1 ALAHAH
7 AHGVVHRD
15 IKPDNIMLSGR
26 HAMVTDFGVAK
37 AVSEATGRQTLTTAG
52 VALGTPAYMSPEQAA
67 ADPHVDHRA
76 DIYAV
81 GVLAYELLT
90 GRPPFIGA
98 SPQQVL
104 SAHVTEVPEPVTSRR
119 TTIPPLLDHLV
130 MKCLAKRPADRWQTA
145 EEMLP
150 HLEGLGATP
159 SGGLTPTG
167 TMPVPAVQPRSSSRV
182 AVVAGATV
190 VMAVLGFLG
199 WSSFRSASPAITVS
213 NIRQITRAPE
223 VEYQPV
229 ISPSGREVAYTTG
242 FFGTGQVHIAVR
254 DLGGG
259 RAIPLTADRPGS
271 QGGPRWS
278 ADGQNVVFT
287 ETVAGTSTGVYAIPR
302 FGGPSTAIDAEV
314 IGDIRHDSMA
324 YISGD
329 SLLIQPLGGGEPR
342 LVATV
347 PPGSHSVAWSPDGTR
362 IAAVEGNGLWVDG
375 VNIAPSHIWTVELAT
390 GRAVRVT
397 ENLSLNVSPQWLPDG
412 RGLLFVSNRNGPRD
426 VYLVWLDG
434 SGARRS
440 DPVRVTTGLNPHS
453 ISIADDGSKLVYSQL
468 VFRTNI
474 WELPIPETRSVSLSV
489 AKQVTVGNQTIE
501 NHGLSSD
508 GQWLAYDS
516 NRDGN
521 QEIYVMSLAG
531 GEPRQ
536 LTTDPGDDFHP
547 DFSPDGSELA
557 FYSIRHGTRDLFLIA
572 ADGGNEIR
580 LTDSPNQEYHPT
592 FSPDGLSIA
601 YQEIEA
607 AGRGYIMLLTRD
619 AIGGE
624 WSAPRQLV
632 EVGDGFSDGVRWS
645 PDGRRIV
652 SSRRQRSIV
661 ATTLGGQERV

>member
-1 ALAHAH
+1 MSDTLDRLKSALADRYAIEREVGHGGMATVYLAQDLQHHRQVAVKVLRPDLAASLGPERFLREIEVAARLTHPHILPLHDSGEAEGFLYFVMPFIEGESLRERLAKEGELPIAEAVRIIREVVDALAHAH

-52 VALGTPAYMSPEQAA
+52 VALGTPAYMSPEHAA

-98 SPQQVL
+98 SAQQVL
-104 SAHVTEVPEPVTSRR
+104 SAHVTEQPEPVTVRR
-119 TTIPPLLDHLV
+119 ATVPAALDQLV

-167 TMPVPAVQPRSSSRV
+167 TMPVPAVRPRSSSRV

-213 NIRQITRAPE
+213 NIRQVTRAPE

-271 QGGPRWS
+271 QGRPRWS
-278 ADGQNVVFT
+278 ADGQNVLFIEWVGRNFSS
-287 ETVAGTSTGVYAIPR
+287 ASVYAIPR

-329 SLLIQPLGGGEPR
+329 SLLIQPLSGG
-342 LVATV
+342 V
-347 PPGSHSVAWSPDGTR
+347 PGLAAIIPSRSHSVAWSPDGTR
-362 IAAVEGNGLWVDG
+362 IAGVEGNRNWVDG

-390 GRAVRVT
+390 GRPVRVT
-397 ENLSLNVSPQWLPDG
+397 EHLSLNVSPQWLPDG

-453 ISIADDGSKLVYSQL
+453 ISIAEDGSKLVYSQL
-468 VFRTNI
+468 TFRTNI
-474 WELPIPETRSVSLSV
+474 WELPIPETGSVSLSA

-508 GQWLAYDS
+508 G
-516 NRDGN
+516 R
-521 QEIYVMSLAG
+521 
-531 GEPRQ
+531 
-536 LTTDPGDDFHP
+536 
-547 DFSPDGSELA
+547 
-557 FYSIRHGTRDLFLIA
+557 
-572 ADGGNEIR
+572 
-580 LTDSPNQEYHPT
+580 
-592 FSPDGLSIA
+592 
-601 YQEIEA
+601 
-607 AGRGYIMLLTRD
+607 
-619 AIGGE
+619 
-624 WSAPRQLV
+624 
-632 EVGDGFSDGVRWS
+632 
-645 PDGRRIV
+645 
-652 SSRRQRSIV
+652 
-661 ATTLGGQERV
+661 